1 MSSEAGQVE
10 HAAQLPDGAHQ
21 MVGRHE
27 PFDVDRGI
35 GELVAIGLSQLQ
47 LVNGHGLRGLA
58 RRCSSSTKTCCSPI

>member
-21 MVGRHE
+21 MVGSHE

-47 LVNGHGLRGLA
+47 LVNGHGLA
-58 RRCSSSTKTCCSPI
+58 RLGAALLELD